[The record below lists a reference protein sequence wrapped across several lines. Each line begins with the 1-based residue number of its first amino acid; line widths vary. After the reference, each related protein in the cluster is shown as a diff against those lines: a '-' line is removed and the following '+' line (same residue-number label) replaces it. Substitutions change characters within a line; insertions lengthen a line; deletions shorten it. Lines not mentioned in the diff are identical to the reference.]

1 MARIDP
7 GLYETLV
14 TDDLARAL
22 AELDAAWV
30 AEVAALEPAEAHDR
44 LALFVARFIERAV
57 KGLPQDERSS
67 RGVALARDLV
77 ERVCT
82 QLGLTDFEGERPA
95 AEARVLRSVSARLP
109 DGAVAHPRG
118 PLMPLLD
125 TALVTNA
132 MGEPHIGAQIRSEIP
147 SADAIDLVMA
157 FVRWAGIRDLVGP
170 LRKHC
175 ASGRP
180 LRVLTTTY
188 TESTE
193 QRALDALRDA
203 GATIRVSYD
212 TSGTRLHAKAWLF
225 QRRGGY
231 ATAYIGSSNLTH
243 SAQVTGLEWNV
254 RVSEAR
260 NPVVVDRVRL
270 VFDSY
275 WASPDFEPYEPA
287 QFAERIAGQT
297 ARRTKTEWLSP
308 TEVRPEPFQE
318 RLLEQIALAR
328 SLGHHRNLL
337 VSATGTGKTVMAALD
352 YARLSRVLPRARLL
366 FVAHRE
372 EILEQSRRTFC
383 QVLREPD
390 FGELWVG
397 GHRPRAFEH
406 VFASIQSLAANGLEH
421 LAPDHFDVVL
431 VDEFHHAAA
440 ETYSRLLDR
449 VTPIELLGLTATPE
463 RADGRSILHHFG
475 GRIAAELR
483 VWDAIDQRRL
493 VPFSYY
499 GINDGTD
506 LRDIPWRRGRGYDT
520 DGLTNLLTSTDAWAR
535 LVFQQLVEKVGDPA
549 SIRALGFCVSV
560 DHARYMA
567 RVFEAWGLRAVAVSA
582 DTPEAE
588 RKGALRDLERGHL
601 RVVFSVDLF
610 NEGVD
615 LPSVDTLLML
625 RPTDSGTLFLQQL
638 GRGLRRAP
646 GKTLCTVLDFVGLHR
661 REFRFD
667 RKLNALLQTS
677 RKGLTAQVELDFPLM
692 PAGCSMHLDRKSRE
706 VALRSL
712 REGVARTWR
721 NKLEE
726 LNRLVRERGDV
737 DLNVFLDETGLE
749 LSDVFAD
756 APKRTWQGL
765 RADAGLTAPSRNEG
779 AAADTLDRAVAR
791 LLHVDDPERL
801 EVYQRWVCAN
811 APPRAESLSPREN
824 RLARMFLAPLVGG
837 TRIVDKSASLDEAFA
852 ALWRHPRALA
862 DLSALF
868 AALANRLTHLA
879 VPLTGRDSVP
889 LAVHARYTRDE
900 VLAAYGEGLAVAVPE
915 WREGVRYMKGE
926 RVDAFVFTLDKTDG
940 TFSPTT
946 RYNDYAISPE
956 LIHWESQSGTRET
969 SPTGLRYQN
978 HVAQGSDVHLFA
990 RATTDERAFFFL
1002 GPATYVRHVGELPM
1016 KLTWRLTHPLP
1027 GDLYAAF
1034 AAAVA

>member
-1 MARIDP
+1 MARIDT

-14 TDDLARAL
+14 TDDLDRAL
-22 AELDAAWV
+22 AELDRALV
-30 AEVAALEPAEAHDR
+30 AEIVALTPAEAHDR

-57 KGLPQDERSS
+57 KGLPQEERSN

-77 ERVCT
+77 ERICA
-82 QLGLTDFEGERPA
+82 QLGLAGLIGERPI
-95 AEARVLRSVSARLP
+95 AEGRVLRAVSGRQP
-109 DGAVAHPRG
+109 DGTLAHPSG
-118 PLMPLLD
+118 PHMPLLD

-132 MGEPHIGAQIRSEIP
+132 TGEPHIGAQLCSEIP

-157 FVRWAGIRDLVGP
+157 FVHWTGIRNFVEP
-170 LRKHC
+170 LRRHC
-175 ASGRP
+175 ESGRP

-188 TESTE
+188 MESTQ
-193 QRALDALRDA
+193 QRALDALRTL
-203 GATIRVSYD
+203 GANVRVSYD

-231 ATAYIGSSNLTH
+231 STAYIGSSNLTH

-275 WASPDFEPYEPA
+275 WASSDFEPYEPHT
-287 QFAERIAGQT
+287 FAARVASQ
-297 ARRTKTEWLSP
+297 AKRRTSGEWLSP

-449 VTPIELLGLTATPE
+449 VTPVELLGLTATPE

-499 GINDGTD
+499 GIHDGTD
-506 LRDIPWRRGRGYDT
+506 LRDIPWRRGRGYDAE
-520 DGLTNLLTSTDAWAR
+520 GLTNLLTSTDAWAR
-535 LVFQQLVEKVGDPA
+535 IVFQQLVEKVGDPE

-567 RVFEAWGLRAVAVSA
+567 RVFDAWGLRAVAVSA
-582 DTPEAE
+582 DTPEE
-588 RKGALRDLERGHL
+588 DRKRALRDLERGHL

-646 GKTLCTVLDFVGLHR
+646 GKTLCTVLDFVGFHR

-677 RKGLTAQVELDFPLM
+677 RKGLSTQVELGFPLM
-692 PAGCSMHLDRKSRE
+692 PSGCSMHLDGKSRE

-712 REGVARTWR
+712 REGIARTWR
-721 NKLEE
+721 NKVDE
-726 LNRLVRERGDV
+726 LDRLVRQRRDV
-737 DLNVFLDETGLE
+737 DLETFLEETGLE

-765 RADAGLTAPSRNEG
+765 RADAGLAVPIRADGPT
-779 AAADTLDRAVAR
+779 ADTLDKAVAR

-801 EVYQRWVCAN
+801 EIFRRWVSAEH
-811 APPRAESLSPREN
+811 PPHTETLSPRET
-824 RLARMFLAPLVGG
+824 RLARMLLAPLVGA
-837 TRIVDKSASLDEAFA
+837 TRVVDKSASLDEAFA

-868 AALANRLTHLA
+868 GALANRLTHLA
-879 VPLTGRDSVP
+879 VPLTGRDAVP

-900 VLAAYGEGLAVAVPE
+900 VLAAYGEGHAVAVPE

-926 RVDAFVFTLDKTDG
+926 RVDAFLFTLDKTDG

-946 RYNDYAISPE
+946 RYNDYAISAE

-978 HVAQGSDVHLFA
+978 HVAQGSEVHLFA

-1002 GPATYVRHVGELPM
+1002 GPASYVSHLGELPM
-1016 KLTWRLTHPLP
+1016 KITWRLVHPLP